1 MWKILNKIKCK
12 MMFCC
17 KSQCEVGE
25 NGIKEDYE
33 ELNYKKK
40 SNVKNIDA

>member
-1 MWKILNKIKCK
+1 MGKWWNKIKCK
-12 MMFCC
+12 LIFCC

-25 NGIKEDYE
+25 KGIREDYE

-40 SNVKNIDA
+40 SNVKNIEG